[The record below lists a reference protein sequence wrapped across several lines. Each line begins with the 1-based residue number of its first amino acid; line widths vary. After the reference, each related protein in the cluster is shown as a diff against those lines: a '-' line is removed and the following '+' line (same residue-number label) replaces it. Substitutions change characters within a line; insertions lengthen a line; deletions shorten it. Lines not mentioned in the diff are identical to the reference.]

1 VVKSCKEKGGV
12 NLSLSVSFPTE
23 IESVLRQRAA
33 ALGKDVDTFVREI
46 VIEEVADMPA
56 IENCA
61 VSHTEFMERLDAMIQ
76 RHGIRN
82 GNFDDSRESIYSG
95 RGE

>member
-1 VVKSCKEKGGV
+1 VKH
-12 NLSLSVSFPTE
+12 LLDTSFPSE
-23 IESVLRQRAA
+23 IELVLRQRAA

-46 VIEEVADMPA
+46 IIEEVADIPA
-56 IENCA
+56 IEECA
-61 VSHTEFMERLDAMIQ
+61 VSHAEFMARLDAMIE

-95 RGE
+95 RGKFPSGLMSIN

>member
-1 VVKSCKEKGGV
+1 MT
-12 NLSLSVSFPTE
+12 LSVTFPTE

-33 ALGKDVDTFVREI
+33 AMGKDVDTLVREI
-46 VIEEVADMPA
+46 VTEEVIASEVP
-56 IENCA
+56 EPTEE
-61 VSHTEFMERLDAMIQ
+61 SHRDFMHRLDSMIE

-82 GNFDDSRESIYSG
+82 GRFDDSRESIYSG